1 MDLGLRGKTAWVLGG
16 SSGLGRGSA
25 RALAAEGCDIAISA
39 RDPDRLRDAAEAI
52 SSSTGAR
59 CVTVPTDVSNTMS
72 ISEAVAEVTTQ
83 LGGIDILVA
92 NAGGPPPG
100 TFDDKDDEDLF
111 AAFELVTASAWR
123 LTKAVLPSMR
133 SRGGGAIVFITSS
146 STKEVI
152 DGLLLSNMMRAAV
165 VGMTKTL
172 SRELAADNVRIMCA
186 APGYHETPRVEV
198 LEQARAQKRGVA
210 PEEIRAESTASIPLG
225 RFGSPEDFGRAVA
238 FLASPAAAHITGVTL
253 TIDGGASRTVTA

>member
-1 MDLGLRGKTAWVLGG
+1 MDLGLAGKAAWVLGG

-25 RALAAEGCDIAISA
+25 EALAREGCDVTISA
-39 RDPDRLRDAAEAI
+39 RDETRLNEAAEAI
-52 SSSTGAR
+52 SVTDGPR
-59 CVTVPTDVSNTMS
+59 CVAVPADVSDAAS
-72 ISEAVAEVTTQ
+72 ITAAAQRVEAT

-92 NAGGPPPG
+92 NSGGPPPG
-100 TFDDKDDEDLF
+100 SFDDNDDDSLF

-123 LTKAVLPSMR
+123 SAKAVLPSMR

-165 VGMTKTL
+165 VGMAKTIA
-172 SRELAADNVRIMCA
+172 RELAGDNIRVVCV

-198 LEQARAQKRGVA
+198 LERARADKRGVRR
-210 PEEIRAESTASIPLG
+210 EDIRAESTASIPLG
-225 RFGSPEDFGRAVA
+225 RFGSPADFGRAVA
-238 FLASPAAAHITGVTL
+238 FLASPAAAHITGVTV